1 MRARVFLQS
10 PPSDFSRITRN
21 NLMRTT
27 RLIEQQQLSKKLTVQ
42 QLTEQLSK
50 HLVQLLEQQLVSE
63 QAIVQP
69 HEQTVEHPEHQLR
82 TQTVEQPPLDA

>member
-1 MRARVFLQS
+1 
-10 PPSDFSRITRN
+10 
-21 NLMRTT
+21 MRTT